1 MNIIIRLYYT
11 LAAISAQEHLVYK
24 HAAYKQLFLAHLPYY
39 NQKKE
44 TTMTIQLRI
53 KEILEEKGK
62 TNYWLSQQLGMCYR
76 NYHNI
81 VTNQTS
87 AIRFDTLE
95 RLCEILDVPVG
106 DLFEQI
112 NDTKD

>member
-1 MNIIIRLYYT
+1 MIIR
-11 LAAISAQEHLVYK
+11 
-24 HAAYKQLFLAHLPYY
+24 
-39 NQKKE
+39 
-44 TTMTIQLRI
+44 LRI

-62 TNYWLSQQLGMCYR
+62 SNYWLSQRLGMCYR

-95 RLCEILDVPVG
+95 RLCEILEVPVTE
-106 DLFEQI
+106 LFEQI
-112 NDTKD
+112 NDDISLKED

>member
-1 MNIIIRLYYT
+1 MIIR
-11 LAAISAQEHLVYK
+11 
-24 HAAYKQLFLAHLPYY
+24 
-39 NQKKE
+39 
-44 TTMTIQLRI
+44 LRI

-62 TNYWLSQQLGMCYR
+62 SNCWLSQRLGMCYR

-95 RLCEILDVPVG
+95 RLCEILEVPVTE
-106 DLFEQI
+106 LFEQI
-112 NDTKD
+112 NDDISLKED

>member
-1 MNIIIRLYYT
+1 
-11 LAAISAQEHLVYK
+11 
-24 HAAYKQLFLAHLPYY
+24 
-39 NQKKE
+39 
-44 TTMTIQLRI
+44 MTIRLRI

-62 TNYWLSQQLGMCYR
+62 SNYWLSQQLGMCYR

-87 AIRFDTLE
+87 SIRFDTME
-95 RLCEILDVPVG
+95 RLCEILEIHVS

-112 NDTKD
+112 DESKE

>member
-1 MNIIIRLYYT
+1 MIIR
-11 LAAISAQEHLVYK
+11 
-24 HAAYKQLFLAHLPYY
+24 
-39 NQKKE
+39 
-44 TTMTIQLRI
+44 LRI

-62 TNYWLSQQLGMCYR
+62 SNYWLSQQLGMCYR

-95 RLCEILDVPVG
+95 RLCEILEVPVG
-106 DLFEQI
+106 DLFVQI
-112 NDTKD
+112 EAKDN